1 MKFKTYILNLKRR
14 IDKYNFMKFKLNNVG
29 IDNYEFFHGVDFE
42 NSPYCESLFNN
53 YNSTLNDDD
62 YLTRNT
68 TYITRPS
75 VYAIILSYK
84 NLFEKIISENDESD
98 FVLVLEDDVI
108 FHENFN
114 EYKLD
119 EIEDIVYLGANQ
131 LSWNNINFENINYEL
146 SNHEDSITYGM
157 YAVKYKVSFLKSF
170 YNEYLPEPDKIR
182 KPIDYILWEFIVK
195 NNISNIVIYPNLII
209 PNLIGSNNMGDRN
222 IYQIASFKKWNLKN
236 YRFINLEQRY
246 YNLYNILID
255 ESIEFEL
262 IELDNLKYSELVKI
276 AKGELNYTSRIVN

>member
-29 IDNYEFFHGVDFE
+29 IDNYEFFYGVDFE
-42 NSPYCESLFNN
+42 NSPYCESLFDN

-62 YLTRNT
+62 YLTRNI
-68 TYITRPS
+68 TYIARPS

-84 NLFEKIISENDESD
+84 NLFEKIISENDEND

-119 EIEDIVYLGANQ
+119 EIEDVVYLGANQ
-131 LSWNNINFENINYEL
+131 LSWNNINFQNKNYEL
-146 SNHEDSITYGM
+146 SNHENSITYGM
-157 YAVKYKVSFLKSF
+157 YAVKYKVSFLKKF
-170 YNEYLPEPDKIR
+170 YNEYLTEPGKIR

-222 IYQIASFKKWNLKN
+222 IYQIASFKKWNLKS

-255 ESIEFEL
+255 ENIKFEL
-262 IELDNLKYSELVKI
+262 IEIDNLKYSELVKI

>member
-1 MKFKTYILNLKRR
+1 M
-14 IDKYNFMKFKLNNVG
+14 
-29 IDNYEFFHGVDFE
+29 
-42 NSPYCESLFNN
+42 
-53 YNSTLNDDD
+53 TLPK
-62 YLTRNT
+62 

-84 NLFEKIISENDESD
+84 NLFEKIISENDENN

-119 EIEDIVYLGANQ
+119 EIEDVVYLGANQ
-131 LSWNNINFENINYEL
+131 LSWNNVNFENKNYEL
-146 SNHEDSITYGM
+146 SNHESSITYGM
-157 YAVKYKVSFLKSF
+157 YAIKYKVSFLKKF
-170 YNEYLPEPDKIR
+170 YNECLTEPSKIR

-222 IYQIASFKKWNLKN
+222 IYQIASFKKWNLKS

-255 ESIEFEL
+255 ESIKFES
-262 IELDNLKYSELVKI
+262 IEIDNLKYSELVKI